1 MFKLKTRI
9 ALIYCAFLGLTIIV
23 FYIFFNIALKSNLNN
38 ISLIKEIYPSGVY
51 FSVYE
56 VPSNIST
63 FNNKIVFNPNIL
75 EKTDVNTM
83 QFDKLLKDE
92 LFNRSILVSLSTLI
106 IILTIGFYF
115 SRYLST
121 LALKPLNH
129 VTQAIKNISSDNL
142 NTDLDLTKLNADDK
156 IVKLAN
162 SYNETLKKL
171 NRTFSDLERFNSYA
185 SHELR
190 NSLAILKAKIEIGV
204 KNEELNKYVD
214 NVEETVNDMLILS
227 SRQMKNKREPV
238 DLALITAKAV
248 DEYSLTRKQIKL
260 SIPEEGVSTVLG
272 NETWLSRCVCN
283 LLDNAIKYSYKDS
296 PILVSIIEQ
305 DNAIILSVKDY
316 GIGIPASE
324 QEDIWKPYYSID
336 SNNNVHGIGLALINN
351 VVDLSGGMVWVDS
364 YEGKESTFYISL
376 PISLS

>member
-56 VPSNIST
+56 VPKNLSIVND
-63 FNNKIVFNPNIL
+63 KIVLNYDTL
-75 EKTDVNTM
+75 EKTNMNTM

-92 LFNRSILVSLSTLI
+92 LFNRSILISLSTLI
-106 IILTIGFYF
+106 IILILGFYF

-129 VTQAIKNISSDNL
+129 VTESIKNISSDNL
-142 NTDLDLTKLNADDK
+142 NTDLNMTKLNADDK

-171 NRTFSDLERFNSYA
+171 NRTFLDLERFNSYA

-204 KNEELNKYVD
+204 QNDELNKYVD
-214 NVEETVNDMLILS
+214 NVEETINDMLILS
-227 SRQMKNKREPV
+227 SRQIKSKREPV

-248 DEYSLTRKQIKL
+248 DEYSLTRKQIEL
-260 SIPEEGVSTVLG
+260 SIPQEGVSTVLG
-272 NETWLSRCVCN
+272 NETWLYRCVCN
-283 LLDNAIKYSYKDS
+283 LLDNAIKYSYEDS
-296 PILVSIIEQ
+296 PILVVIIEQ
-305 DNAIILSVKDY
+305 DNAVILSVKDY
-316 GIGIPASE
+316 GIGIPSSE
-324 QEDIWKPYYSID
+324 QEDIWKPYYSN

-351 VVDLSGGMVWVDS
+351 VVDLCGGMVWVES